1 MHTFARMKKFIVDN
15 RIDKEGRP
23 DPIIQLQVEMVFRE
37 NLARELAG
45 MTNGEQ
51 IVLTMEPNQKTI
63 PFEPAD
69 GDATRGEAAPQAN
82 PNQLLLLPASA
93 VEDAES
99 EEVDSSEADLANV
112 ETVDLIKRHA
122 DAMADL
128 REAGEDDQDGDIT
141 AELEAVVRELYSR
154 GLVLQ
159 EANADGT
166 FKWIDQET
174 GEVVGANDDAVAAAS
189 E

>member
-23 DPIIQLQVEMVFRE
+23 DPIIQLQVEMCFRE
-37 NLARELAG
+37 HLARELAG

-63 PFEPAD
+63 PFEQAD
-69 GDATRGEAAPQAN
+69 GGDAEEAPREN
-82 PNQLLLLPASA
+82 PGQLLLLPAGDVA
-93 VEDAES
+93 DADA
-99 EEVDSSEADLANV
+99 EEVDDGVGDLANV
-112 ETVDLIKRHA
+112 ETADLIKRHA
-122 DAMADL
+122 EAMADL
-128 REAGEDDQDGDIT
+128 REAGEADPDGDIEEEVK
-141 AELEAVVRELYSR
+141 AIIDELYER

-159 EANADGT
+159 EARDDGT
-166 FKWIDQET
+166 FKWVDKAT
-174 GEVVGANDDAVAAAS
+174 GEVVEANDDAVEAAG